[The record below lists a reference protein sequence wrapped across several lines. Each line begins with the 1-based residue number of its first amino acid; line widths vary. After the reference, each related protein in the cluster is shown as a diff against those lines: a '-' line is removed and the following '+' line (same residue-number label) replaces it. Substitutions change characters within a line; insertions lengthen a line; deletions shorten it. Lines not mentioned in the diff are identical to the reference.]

1 MADKADKW
9 DASRTKFPENLKPF
23 LKAAME
29 AAYQHGLWNDRIE
42 DGYNK
47 AVCSTLPYNQLTL
60 SVSLLLDSRITQT
73 EADDLE
79 TGIEAW
85 SRAVLELPKSMRRY
99 WTATNGRFC
108 EARAGQV
115 DRKIR

>member
-1 MADKADKW
+1 MSNTRYTISEKRVWLVRISLPRVFEPMADKADKW

-60 SVSLLLDSRITQT
+60 SVSLLLDS
-73 EADDLE
+73 
-79 TGIEAW
+79 
-85 SRAVLELPKSMRRY
+85 
-99 WTATNGRFC
+99 
-108 EARAGQV
+108 
-115 DRKIR
+115 